1 MELGRQVPFFQVD
14 AFTDRPFHGSS
25 SAVFLPDEPLDP
37 RAMQLMAREMNL
49 AETAFVY
56 PLEGGR
62 WEIRWFTP
70 MVELSACGHATL
82 AAGHVLT
89 KERGVRLPLSFESSG
104 GTVGVDMRD
113 GMLAMS
119 LLADPPEIDLP
130 PSGLLRALGCHE
142 AVPVLRSRQIWV
154 VRLSWQKEV
163 ESLVPNVPTMLD
175 VDIGD
180 GMLGVAV
187 TAPGLEG
194 ADFVS
199 RFFAPWVGV
208 PEDPVTGL
216 AHTALAPYWAKLLG
230 RSQLQ
235 ARQLSAREGDV
246 GVELNGEQVVLF
258 GRAITIAQGTMA
270 TPVMETAT
278 LSGER

>member
-1 MELGRQVPFFQVD
+1 MELGPHIRFYLVD
-14 AFTDRPFHGSS
+14 AFTDRAFHGSTA
-25 SAVFLPDEPLDP
+25 AVFLPDEPLNP

-49 AETAFVY
+49 SETAFVQN
-56 PLEGGR
+56 GGDA

-70 MVELSACGHATL
+70 TVEVSVCGHAL
-82 AAGHVLT
+82 AADAL
-89 KERGVRLPLSFESSG
+89 
-104 GTVGVDMRD
+104 
-113 GMLAMS
+113 
-119 LLADPPEIDLP
+119 EIDLP

-142 AVPVLRSRQIWV
+142 AVPVLRSSQIWV

-163 ESLVPNVPTMLD
+163 EALTPNVSTLLE

-180 GMLGVAV
+180 DMLGVAV
-187 TAPGLEG
+187 TAPGMEG

-216 AHTALAPYWAKLLG
+216 AHTALAPYWARLLE
-230 RSQLQ
+230 RTRLQ

-246 GVELNGEQVVLF
+246 GVEVEGDQVVLF
-258 GRAITIAQGTMA
+258 GRAITIAQGTMGTPLLA
-270 TPVMETAT
+270 TPGTADDDQR
-278 LSGER
+278 GGD